1 MTTYSEED
9 MSINV
14 AVYMERLDNYIASQT
29 AINENISRTLDS
41 LHHQLDDINVWRSKV
56 YGAKSG
62 ILAIAL
68 ITAVEAGL
76 TVNKVRQQIK
86 NTSN

>member
-1 MTTYSEED
+1 VTTYSEED

-62 ILAIAL
+62 ILAIAFL
-68 ITAVEAGL
+68 VLHTSAVLGSFAAISKWI
-76 TVNKVRQQIK
+76 N
-86 NTSN
+86 

>member
-1 MTTYSEED
+1 MTTDSEVD

-29 AINENISRTLDS
+29 AINDNICRTLDS
-41 LHHQLDDINVWRSKV
+41 LNSQLDDINTWRSKV

-62 ILAIAL
+62 ILGIAFLVVHTSAVLGSFAAITKW
-68 ITAVEAGL
+68 I
-76 TVNKVRQQIK
+76 N
-86 NTSN
+86 

>member
-1 MTTYSEED
+1 MTTDSEAD

-29 AINENISRTLDS
+29 AINDNISRTLDS
-41 LHHQLDDINVWRSKV
+41 LHGQLDDINTWRSKV

-62 ILAIAL
+62 IMAIAFL
-68 ITAVEAGL
+68 VLHTSAVLGSFAAITKWI
-76 TVNKVRQQIK
+76 N
-86 NTSN
+86 

>member
-1 MTTYSEED
+1 MTTDSEAD

-29 AINENISRTLDS
+29 AINDNISRTLDS
-41 LHHQLDDINVWRSKV
+41 LHGQLVDFNTWRSKV

-62 ILAIAL
+62 IMAIAFL
-68 ITAVEAGL
+68 VLHTSAVLGSFAAITKWI
-76 TVNKVRQQIK
+76 N
-86 NTSN
+86 

>member
-62 ILAIAL
+62 ILAIAFL
-68 ITAVEAGL
+68 VLHTSAVLGSFAAISKWI
-76 TVNKVRQQIK
+76 N
-86 NTSN
+86 

>member
-1 MTTYSEED
+1 

-62 ILAIAL
+62 ILAIAFL
-68 ITAVEAGL
+68 VLHTSAVLGSFAAISKWI
-76 TVNKVRQQIK
+76 N
-86 NTSN
+86 

>member
-1 MTTYSEED
+1 MTTDSEVD

-29 AINENISRTLDS
+29 AINDNISRTLDS
-41 LHHQLDDINVWRSKV
+41 LHGQLEDINTWRSKM

-62 ILAIAL
+62 LMAIAFL
-68 ITAVEAGL
+68 VLHTSAVLGSFAAITKWI
-76 TVNKVRQQIK
+76 N
-86 NTSN
+86 

>member
-1 MTTYSEED
+1 
-9 MSINV
+9 
-14 AVYMERLDNYIASQT
+14 MERLDNYIASQT

-62 ILAIAL
+62 ILAIAFL
-68 ITAVEAGL
+68 VLHTSAVLGSFAAISKWI
-76 TVNKVRQQIK
+76 N
-86 NTSN
+86 

>member
-1 MTTYSEED
+1 MTTDSEVD

-29 AINENISRTLDS
+29 AINDNICRTLDS
-41 LHHQLDDINVWRSKV
+41 LNSQLDDINTWSSKV

-62 ILAIAL
+62 ILGIAFLVVHTSAVLGSFAAITKW
-68 ITAVEAGL
+68 I
-76 TVNKVRQQIK
+76 N
-86 NTSN
+86 